1 MKSKNIILTAMLTVL
16 PSALMAQQH
25 IEKAFEALRVSD
37 CQEETMSRHQVDKA
51 QETGVM
57 EGMSDEYEFKM
68 TKVNAASKQLIT
80 DIRNAFT
87 KDREA
92 AYKVSSGTHGGAENY
107 TSLAVGN
114 SNGGGIAIGL
124 MNDSKWMYACYL
136 DPADKEK
143 THRYAYGFEW
153 VEQKDGTII
162 GRMVKTYATTQKYR
176 MGRNKKISSRISIN
190 GKDINVDGQSF
201 AFSGFPFDG
210 SSVFDSDSLFFN
222 RQRSSESWLSEFNTY
237 KNHFLKKPDG
247 NASSHYATSIYKLC
261 KNAKSLDDVEKKMV
275 ATEIQKLKK
284 KTNDE
289 FIQQLFDMSIERL
302 KK

>member
-1 MKSKNIILTAMLTVL
+1 MKSKSIILTAMLTAL

-25 IEKAFEALRVSD
+25 IEKAFEALRVND
-37 CQEETMSRHQVDKA
+37 YQEETMSRHQVDKA
-51 QETGVM
+51 QDTGVM
-57 EGMSDEYEFKM
+57 EGMSDEYEFKI
-68 TKVNAASKQLIT
+68 TKVNAASKQLIS

-92 AYKVSSGTHGGAENY
+92 AYKVSSGTHGGAEFY

-114 SNGGGIAIGL
+114 NGGGIAIGL
-124 MNDSKWMYACYL
+124 MNDSKWMYACFL

-143 THRYAYGFEW
+143 IHRYAYGFEW

-176 MGRNKKISSRISIN
+176 MGRDKRMSSRISIN
-190 GKDINVDGQSF
+190 GKGINVDGQSF
-201 AFSGFPFDG
+201 SFSGFPFDG
-210 SSVFDSDSLFFN
+210 SSVFDADSLFFN
-222 RQRSSESWLSEFNTY
+222 REKSSESWLSEFNTY

-247 NASSHYATSIYKLC
+247 NASSHYATNIYKLC
-261 KNAKSLDDVEKKMV
+261 KNAQSLDDVEKNMV
-275 ATEIQKLKK
+275 ATEIQKLRK